1 MGQREQ
7 WLSVSSDF
15 YGGALR
21 TWQPRPAATRV
32 ASSAGGLPGRN
43 LSSLGPI
50 LRKERYP
57 TILSSSRPLLNR
69 LSTCDRGVRQHHR
82 S

>member
-1 MGQREQ
+1 
-7 WLSVSSDF
+7 
-15 YGGALR
+15 
-21 TWQPRPAATRV
+21 
-32 ASSAGGLPGRN
+32 